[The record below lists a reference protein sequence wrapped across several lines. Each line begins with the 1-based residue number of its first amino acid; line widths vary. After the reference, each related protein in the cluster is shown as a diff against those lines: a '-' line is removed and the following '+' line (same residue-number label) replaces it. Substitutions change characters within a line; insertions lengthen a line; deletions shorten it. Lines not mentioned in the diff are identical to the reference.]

1 MWTAKVTQS
10 LIDIVHEKILVE
22 KLDGKNNTHES
33 TTSER
38 FVVTVTVMPFSNHLE
53 DWLDSR
59 WP

>member
-1 MWTAKVTQS
+1 MWTARVTQS

-38 FVVTVTVMPFSNHLE
+38 FVVTVTVMP